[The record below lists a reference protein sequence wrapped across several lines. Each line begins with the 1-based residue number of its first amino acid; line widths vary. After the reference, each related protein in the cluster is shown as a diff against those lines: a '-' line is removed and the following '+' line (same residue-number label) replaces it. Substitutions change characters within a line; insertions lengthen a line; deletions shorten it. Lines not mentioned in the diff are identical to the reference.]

1 MSRTK
6 TIEKTEK
13 IEFQDFFKE
22 IPSIRL
28 KEPLAEV
35 LGAVKGEAVFEYT
48 FSDVVKFAGHA
59 CPTVAGA
66 YLITSEGL
74 KALYK
79 NEIPVRG
86 EIAVTIRGG
95 REEAAYGPL
104 AQVISYITGAA
115 PETGFKGLMFKYKR
129 QNLLKFNPESGRKP
143 YLVRFKDVNSG
154 KQVEVEYSPE
164 KIPPEESDNKINQ
177 LFEKVIW
184 NGSTPTERK
193 IFKDA
198 WIGKVKRI
206 LIDRSGIE
214 NWLKIKEI

>member
-1 MSRTK
+1 MSKTK
-6 TIEKTEK
+6 TIEKIEK
-13 IEFQDFFKE
+13 TEFQDFFKE
-22 IPSIRL
+22 IPSIKL
-28 KEPLAEV
+28 KEPLAEA
-35 LGAVKGEAVFEYT
+35 LGAVKGEAVFEYS

-59 CPTVAGA
+59 CPTVTGA
-66 YLITSEGL
+66 YLITLEGL

-86 EIAVTIRGG
+86 EIAVTTRGG

-104 AQVISYITGAA
+104 SQVISYITGAA

-143 YLVRFKDVNSG
+143 YLVCFKDVNTG

-164 KIPPEESDNKINQ
+164 KIPPKESDSKISE
-177 LFEKVIW
+177 LFEKAIW
-184 NGSTPTERK
+184 NGATSTEQK
-193 IFKDA
+193 AFKDA

-214 NWLKIKEI
+214 NWLKTR

>member
-1 MSRTK
+1 MSKAK
-6 TIEKTEK
+6 TIEKIEK
-13 IEFQDFFKE
+13 AEFQDFFKE
-22 IPSIRL
+22 IPSIKL

-35 LGAVKGEAVFEYT
+35 LGAVKGEALFEYS

-66 YLITSEGL
+66 YLITLEGL

-79 NEIPVRG
+79 KEIPVRG

-95 REEAAYGPL
+95 REEAAYGPIS
-104 AQVISYITGAA
+104 QVISYITGAA
-115 PETGFKGLMFKYKR
+115 PETGFKGMMFKYKR

-143 YLVRFKDVNSG
+143 YLVRFKDVNTG
-154 KQVEVEYSPE
+154 KQVEVEFSPE
-164 KIPPEESDNKINQ
+164 KIPALESDNKIIQ

-184 NGSTPTERK
+184 NGATPSEK
-193 IFKDA
+193 EAFKDA
-198 WIGKVKRI
+198 WTGKVKRI

-214 NWLKIKEI
+214 NWLKTKEI